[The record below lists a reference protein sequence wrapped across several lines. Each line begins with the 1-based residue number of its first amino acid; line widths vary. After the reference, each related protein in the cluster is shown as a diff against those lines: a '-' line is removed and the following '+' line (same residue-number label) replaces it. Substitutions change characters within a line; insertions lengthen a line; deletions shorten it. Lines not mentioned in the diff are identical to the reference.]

1 MTSHENQ
8 DENEPREYSSP
19 ACLMH
24 EFDLAGERR
33 NARIDAAS
41 RIIAATP
48 AALYRAHMDPQ
59 ALISW
64 LPPEGMKGR
73 IEHFEP
79 RVGGAYR
86 IVLTYGQSGPSA
98 QGKTTD
104 QSDVVSGRFVELAPD
119 RLIVQVVE
127 FDSDDPAFAGE
138 MKITWMFTPVA
149 TGTHVMVRC
158 ENVPPGIRAE
168 DHQAGLASSLENL
181 ARYCE

>member
-1 MTSHENQ
+1 
-8 DENEPREYSSP
+8 
-19 ACLMH
+19 MH

-73 IEHFEP
+73 IEQFEP
-79 RVGGAYR
+79 RVGGTYR
-86 IVLTYGQSGPSA
+86 MVLTYEQSGQGA
-98 QGKTTD
+98 LGKTTD
-104 QSDVVSGRFVELAPD
+104 RSDVVAGRFVELAQD
-119 RLIVQVVE
+119 RRIVQVVE
-127 FDSDDPAFAGE
+127 FESDDPAFAGE
-138 MKITWMFTPVA
+138 MRITWTFTPVA

-158 ENVPPGIRAE
+158 EHAPPGIRAE
-168 DHQAGLASSLENL
+168 DHQAGLASSLGNL